1 MWLFSRDAG
10 LEEISRMKI
19 GKYSVPELSQCHAC
33 ASKNR
38 SSVVCDLDD
47 LFRRA
52 ILYFWAL
59 RRWTA
64 AGTAVG
70 AGRRSRR
77 ICGRGDSDVVQFG
90 PGCEM
95 AGAVVWHV
103 SRILQPAVRAAA
115 SFTKAFRR
123 DSQWQRSHA
132 VL

>member
-52 ILYFWAL
+52 ILSLWAL

-70 AGRRSRR
+70 AGRRYRR
-77 ICGRGDSDVVQFG
+77 ACGGHDSAAVQFG
-90 PGCEM
+90 PGREM

-103 SRILQPAVRAAA
+103 SGILLLVVRAAA
-115 SFTKAFRR
+115 AYTKAFRR
-123 DSQWQRSHA
+123 HSQWQ
-132 VL
+132 